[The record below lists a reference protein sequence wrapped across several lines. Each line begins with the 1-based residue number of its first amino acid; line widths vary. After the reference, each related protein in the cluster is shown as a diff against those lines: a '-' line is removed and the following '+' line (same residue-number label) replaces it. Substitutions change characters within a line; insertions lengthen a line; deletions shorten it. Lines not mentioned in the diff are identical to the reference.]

1 MRRYEQSRT
10 GKQPHVCKQ
19 CDKGFNQPVTLLGH
33 EIIHSGEKPYE
44 CILCGRCFRHMK
56 ESILD
61 RSLMNAKNV
70 ANVLAEQTPLRD
82 MEKSTQSARRIKE
95 YQKILEIG
103 QKIT

>member
-1 MRRYEQSRT
+1 M
-10 GKQPHVCKQ
+10 HVNSVTK
-19 CDKGFNQPVTLLGH
+19 DLINQPGTLLGH

-44 CILCGRCFRHMK
+44 CIQCASCFRHMK

-82 MEKSTQSARRIKE
+82 MEKFTQSARRIKE
-95 YQKILEIG
+95 YQEILEIG